1 LRILIVD
8 DHAIFRRGLKQIL
21 KEKLGKVVVDEAGNG
36 GEVFE
41 QVCKSEYNVIILDIS
56 MPGRNGID
64 VLKQLKSYK
73 SDLQIL
79 ILSMYPEEQFAVRAL
94 KAGAAG
100 YLTKSSKPDELVEA
114 VKTVKNGR
122 KYISLSLAMRLAR
135 YIETGDTEAVH
146 EILSDREY
154 EVMCLTASGKK
165 VKQIAAELS
174 LSDKTISTYRARILD
189 KMNMDNIA
197 QLIQYV
203 IKNNILNDVK

>member
-114 VKTVKNGR
+114 VKTVLNGR
-122 KYISLSLAMRLAR
+122 KYISLSLGMRLAC
-135 YIETGDTEAVH
+135 YIETGDKKAVH

-154 EVMCLTASGKK
+154 EVLCLTASGKT

-197 QLIQYV
+197 QLIKYAVQNQIV
-203 IKNNILNDVK
+203 A